1 MRRGWY
7 TYLLIALLVVP
18 VVAVYAY
25 QDDLTIVFN
34 SWASGE
40 PKIMIKL
47 EIHIPAIKAE
57 FCGVV
62 VRRIPTMY
70 RPTKTGF
77 SEEVYVGNHRPGEIV
92 VVKQLLTAI
101 IAKTKIEGGE
111 YKIEYYEPAEYL
123 TTIICKNKET
133 THKYSKIHEILP
145 NKLITTHKIEVN
157 FEEKTSREFLGSE
170 VSSSTTPISCNL
182 YRISLP
188 GALDAAECVTWVRGP
203 YLYSLPGLK
212 TAFGVSGAYPRSAVY
227 LESYVDSVL
236 CTPQCERDTPQEWS
250 SAGKKLTPSVVS
262 HETAELS
269 GRWKDRVYFNVVYR
283 YEEWYVSF
291 DGFAGIGMLQWLL
304 YPLQITG
311 LERSEALP
319 EVPYEKKYLS
329 FIPPAPSY
337 ARGRLVGDTT
347 IFFTPVEQSD
357 TVIAS
362 ISISFGYVLEG
373 WSAIL
378 TVGFYKAGRND
389 QMYITPYV
397 SVKDVSGNTQAWYYW
412 WYSYNDPMTYET
424 QFSNYR

>member
-1 MRRGWY
+1 MGRGWR

-34 SWASGE
+34 SWTSGE

-47 EIHIPAIKAE
+47 EIHIPPTKAE
-57 FCGVV
+57 FCWVV

-157 FEEKTSREFLGSE
+157 FEESVNEVSRES
-170 VSSSTTPISCNL
+170 VSNYESSPLSCTLTPVNPPPNVIE
-182 YRISLP
+182 
-188 GALDAAECVTWVRGP
+188 AAECFTWVRGP

-227 LESYVDSVL
+227 LESYSDATY
-236 CTPQCERDTPQEWS
+236 CPTRNNCYRNTPQWG
-250 SAGKKLTPSVVS
+250 SAGKKLTPTVVS

-269 GRWKDRVYFNVVYR
+269 GRWKDRVYFHVLYR
-283 YEEWYVSF
+283 YEKVFVGTMS
-291 DGFAGIGMLQWLL
+291 AGILVWLL
-304 YPLQITG
+304 YPVQIDDV
-311 LERSEALP
+311 ERSGVQP
-319 EVPYEKKYLS
+319 DVPYEKKYLE
-329 FIPPAPSY
+329 FIPPAPPD
-337 ARGRLVGDTT
+337 RPRCIGDRI
-347 IFFTPVEQSD
+347 IFFTPANQADEVL
-357 TVIAS
+357 AS
-362 ISISFGYVLEG
+362 IDVSFTFSAGA
-373 WSAIL
+373 WSAAL
-378 TVGFYKAGRND
+378 TVSFYKAGRND

-412 WYSYNDPMTYET
+412 WYSYNDPITYET
-424 QFSNYR
+424 QFSNYTS

>member
-1 MRRGWY
+1 MGRGWR

-212 TAFGVSGAYPRSAVY
+212 TAFGVSGAYPPSAVY

-262 HETAELS
+262 GETAQLS

-311 LERSEALP
+311 LERSETLP
-319 EVPYEKKYLS
+319 VVPYEKKYLS
-329 FIPPAPSY
+329 FIPPVPSY
-337 ARGRLVGDTT
+337 AAGPLRGDMT

-362 ISISFGYVLEG
+362 ISISFSYVLEG
-373 WSAIL
+373 WSATL

-412 WYSYNDPMTYET
+412 WYSYNDPITYET